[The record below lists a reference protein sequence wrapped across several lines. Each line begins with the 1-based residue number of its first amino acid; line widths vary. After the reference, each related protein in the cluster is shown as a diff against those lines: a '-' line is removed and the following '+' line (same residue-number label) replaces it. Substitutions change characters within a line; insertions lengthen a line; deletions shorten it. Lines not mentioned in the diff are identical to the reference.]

1 MRSGHGGNSIFFNE
15 NNKDCTSRT
24 IATPHPLHPIASHFC
39 LTNPHPLPP
48 PLLHTHTYIHTNTHT
63 HTHTPSL
70 KVDVICVSPLI
81 KFIKAYVV
89 VEILTLVKQFKILN
103 NTSLLTINQDQPN
116 MLLIIRDTPSWRVM
130 KNTPSREVIYFLVI
144 KIAGHEKT

>member
-1 MRSGHGGNSIFFNE
+1 MYVQNNRHPPPPTSNSISFL
-15 NNKDCTSRT
+15 
-24 IATPHPLHPIASHFC
+24 PYQ
-39 LTNPHPLPP
+39 PP
-48 PLLHTHTYIHTNTHT
+48 PLAPTPLTHTYIHTYKHTHTHT

>member
-1 MRSGHGGNSIFFNE
+1 MRAGHGANSIFFNKR
-15 NNKDCTSRT
+15 NKDCTSR
-24 IATPHPLHPIASHFC
+24 LHA
-39 LTNPHPLPP
+39 LPP
-48 PLLHTHTYIHTNTHT
+48 PSPTSHTHTY
-63 HTHTPSL
+63 THTPSL

-81 KFIKAYVV
+81 KCIKAYVV

>member
-1 MRSGHGGNSIFFNE
+1 MKIIKIVRPEQSPPPTPYIQQHLIFALPTPTP
-15 NNKDCTSRT
+15 C
-24 IATPHPLHPIASHFC
+24 PHPSYTHI
-39 LTNPHPLPP
+39 
-48 PLLHTHTYIHTNTHT
+48 HTYIQTHTHTHT

-144 KIAGHEKT
+144 KIAGHEKTQPPSFLSDI